1 MQPHLILTESW
12 SWNSKK
18 IEFYEYFTAKKYR
31 KMDWDPE
38 LPHFEG
44 YILFSTPN
52 YIKDVF
58 WKADWWEFEWRG
70 MNKHKLQDDRASFLE
85 QWLGWSNKYQNSFFF
100 SLGRIARWNC
110 MHLTSIYQIWIYF
123 LITKV
128 FHVTGRIGNY
138 RKNHQLKNQNEQ
150 LLIFFQSLSF
160 FFRYIHSAYKI
171 LILLFICLYSD
182 IWNNITQYFLMF
194 SL

>member
-1 MQPHLILTESW
+1 MNISQLRNTGKWIETQSCLILKLTFFSVHQTISKMFFGRQTGGSSSEEVWINTSYRMTELP
-12 SWNSKK
+12 SWNSGWDEAINTK
-18 IEFYEYFTAKKYR
+18 I
-31 KMDWDPE
+31 
-38 LPHFEG
+38 H
-44 YILFSTPN
+44 
-52 YIKDVF
+52 
-58 WKADWWEFEWRG
+58 
-70 MNKHKLQDDRASFLE
+70 
-85 QWLGWSNKYQNSFFF
+85 FF

-171 LILLFICLYSD
+171 WILLFICLYSD